1 MWISTEGWLSTAVV
15 NVSDFLVGMV
25 VLDSINLVITPP
37 IVSIPKDSGVTSNN
51 NTSLTSPVNTPP
63 WIAAPTATTS
73 SGLTP
78 LDGALPKNFST
89 TACTAGIRVE
99 PPTKITSSISEVDK
113 PASFKD
119 WRHGSIH
126 AWIRPSANCSNL
138 ARVKVL
144 TKCFG
149 IPFTGMIYGKL
160 ISVLVVLD
168 NSIFAFSAASFKRC
182 KAIGSLRKSTPSS
195 RSNSSANQSMITW
208 SKSSPPR
215 WVSPFVDFT
224 SNTPSPNSRMEISN
238 VPPPKSNTA
247 IFMSLFVLSKP

>member
-1 MWISTEGWLSTAVV
+1 M
-15 NVSDFLVGMV
+15 NVSDFLVGIV
-25 VLDSINLVITPP
+25 VLASISLVITPP
-37 IVSIPKDSGVTSNN
+37 IVSIPSDNGVTSSNR
-51 NTSLTSPVNTPP
+51 TSFTSPVNTPP

-78 LDGALPKNFST
+78 FDGALPKNFST
-89 TACTAGIRVE
+89 MACTAGIRVE
-99 PPTKITSSISEVDK
+99 PPTRMTSSMSEVLK

-119 WRHGSIH
+119 WRHGSIQ
-126 AWIRPSANCSNL
+126 AWIRLSASCSNF
-138 ARVKVL
+138 ARVSVL

-149 IPFTGMIYGKL
+149 TPFTGMIYGRL

-168 NSIFAFSAASFKRC
+168 NSILAFSAASFKRC
-182 KAIGSLRKSTPSS
+182 KAIGSLRRSTPSS
-195 RSNSSANQSMITW
+195 RRNSSANQSMITW
-208 SKSSPPR
+208 SKSSPPK

-224 SNTPSPNSRMEISN
+224 SNTPSPNSKIEISN